1 MSERCANTEAL
12 NQYLAEQEVDEN
24 AQENFLEEIEYLTDE
39 ISSHIEDIKSIAKKY
54 EDYDFTDVIKETI
67 GDLI

>member
-1 MSERCANTEAL
+1 MEDCANTSAL
-12 NQYLAEQEVDEN
+12 NKYLAEQEVDEN

-39 ISSHIEDIKSIAKKY
+39 ISNHIEDIKSIAKKY
-54 EDYDFTDVIKETI
+54 EGYDFTDVIKEAI